1 MYLNFV
7 LTTQSLASH
16 VYAPYVAFLIHKG
29 FFGMKLRGY
38 LQYNDL
44 VSTVKWH
51 LISDSDIQKPQVQ
64 YFSYWLE

>member
-38 LQYNDL
+38 L
-44 VSTVKWH
+44 
-51 LISDSDIQKPQVQ
+51 
-64 YFSYWLE
+64 